1 MVVTKVVE
9 YDKLEGAEMW
19 EYLNSDGGAEIGSSG
34 GIQGWN
40 IEVKLEG
47 SSLGES
53 LGLAVG
59 TQIASPAFI
68 SCGKVV
74 VNIKGSEMG
83 DSLQ

>member
-1 MVVTKVVE
+1 MGVTKVVE
-9 YDKLEGAEMW
+9 YDKLEGAELW
-19 EYLNSDGGAEIGSSG
+19 EFLNSEGGAEIGSSD

-53 LGLAVG
+53 LGLEVG
-59 TQIASPAFI
+59 TQIASSAGI

-74 VNIKGSEMG
+74 GNIKGSELG
-83 DSLQ
+83 ESLQ